1 MRLYV
6 LLAGAAIIASLALTA
21 CNSRDGSSTR
31 TGNGTAST
39 TAPAAPTTSMPSDG
53 VRRVTTA
60 ELHDALEKGTAVVID
75 VRSAESY
82 KISHIK
88 GALSIPEPEIAARK
102 GELPPGKTIVL
113 YCS

>member
-6 LLAGAAIIASLALTA
+6 FLSGAVIFALLALTA
-21 CNSRDGSSTR
+21 CNSRDGSAAR

-39 TAPAAPTTSMPSDG
+39 SAPAAPTTPNDG

-60 ELHDALEKGTAVVID
+60 EVRDAMEKGTAVVVD
-75 VRSAESY
+75 VRSAEAY
-82 KISHIK
+82 KLGHIK
-88 GALSIPEPEIAARK
+88 GSLSIPEPEIVSRK
-102 GELPPGKTIVL
+102 DELPRDKTIIL